1 MIDFNAYKN
10 GFFATRDNL
19 DDALEYAAEVAAGS
33 NDSAAVYTALHVV
46 LNTFIAQQE
55 KQAQQAPA
63 APAVQAVTL
72 TPLVHDI
79 IAQQVE
85 QAIEAHADGVQEKI
99 AELVQEWADENLQA
113 QVATAVDEW
122 MDENLNDRM
131 QGEGL
136 CDAIRDAFR
145 HNLQISIQ

>member
-55 KQAQQAPA
+55 KQAPATPAP
-63 APAVQAVTL
+63 QAVTL

-79 IAQQVE
+79 VAQQVE
-85 QAIEAHADGVQEKI
+85 QAIEAHADGLQEKV

-113 QVATAVDEW
+113 HVSTAVNEW
-122 MDENLNDRM
+122 LDENLNDRL

-136 CDAIRDAFR
+136 CEAIRDAFR
-145 HNLQISIQ
+145 NNLQISIS